1 VKRSVLVFLGLS
13 VVLATGLPAAAE
25 GSDATAV
32 TAKLAADVDAHP
44 AATPKVKTFIK
55 ETLIPL
61 CTNPVFVEQTQ
72 AQNAQGLTLEQ
83 IKKTDQQWAE
93 AEDELPIHNKL
104 LNNACAEEIR
114 RIVNENPAI
123 GETFVTDNQGAN
135 VGQNE
140 LTSDYWQ
147 GDEPKWQK
155 PFNNGQGGIDIAE
168 PKLDKST
175 NAVDQKISLPIIDGQ
190 GNVIGTVTFG
200 ILVDRL

>member
-1 VKRSVLVFLGLS
+1 MTRFVTVCSGLL
-13 VVLATGLPAAAE
+13 VVLAMGAPVAAE
-25 GSDATAV
+25 NSGATEL

-44 AATPKVKTFIK
+44 NATPQVKTFIK

-61 CTNPVFVEQTQ
+61 CTNAVFVEQTQ

-83 IKKTDQQWAE
+83 IKQTDEEWAN
-93 AEDELPIHNKL
+93 AEDELPIQNTL
-104 LNNACAEEIR
+104 MTNACAEEIK
-114 RIVNENPAI
+114 RIVGENSAI

-155 PFNNGQGGIDIAE
+155 PFNNGQGGVDIGK

-175 NAVDQKISLPIIDGQ
+175 NAVDQKVSLPIIDGQ

-200 ILVDRL
+200 LLVDRL